1 MSQKNFMSYG
11 DAETLFTELGQ
22 ELSDKVPKS
31 QLTANNTDFR
41 FGYDSNTGK
50 YGYIINEGGAD
61 TVVPFKDC
69 DSSEITVSAENQILS
84 GYKDYDSNGNL
95 ITGTNA
101 GYDAGVTQGEANM
114 KDGVTVTAAS
124 QLLSGYK
131 ARTSDGTLVTGSDA
145 GYSAGVTHGHADRDS
160 GVTVTD
166 PYHILSGYKGRK
178 SNGELVTGTN
188 GGWDAGYSSGRS
200 QGHAD
205 RDTGVTVTSAAHVL
219 NGYKARTNTGTLVT
233 GTAVNPSGA
242 KSITANGN
250 GQDVTAYATVN
261 VSVPNSNSDTYSF
274 PANDTGGTKD
284 LGATNSYRYVNA
296 ENVYNKGKA
305 DGGSGKKP
313 ISVAQI
319 TSKNGAGNT
328 SPYSVTF
335 SASPGAVYA
344 IAWGGKNGS
353 FPSAFIVSGCT
364 NLGGKYE
371 AYDGDTGVGLL
382 IVQAN
387 SSSVTV
393 STNSNT
399 WPYQGAC
406 VVTRVTSA

>member
-31 QLTANNTDFR
+31 QLTANNTPFR
-41 FGYDSNTGK
+41 FGYDETTGK

-69 DSSEITVSAENQILS
+69 DSSEITVSAANQILS

-145 GYSAGVTHGHADRDS
+145 GYSAGVTQGHADRDS
-160 GVTVTD
+160 GVTVID

-200 QGHAD
+200 QGQAD
-205 RDTGVTVTSAAHVL
+205 RDAGVTVTAASQL
-219 NGYKARTNTGTLVT
+219 LSGYKARTSSGTLVT
-233 GTAVNPSGA
+233 GTDAGYSAGVNKGHADRDSGV
-242 KSITANGN
+242 T
-250 GQDVTAYATVN
+250 VTAASQI
-261 VSVPNSNSDTYSF
+261 VSGYKARNSSGTLL
-274 PANDTGGTKD
+274 TGT
-284 LGATNSYRYVNA
+284 AQT
-296 ENVYNKGKA
+296 GKQVSA
-305 DGGSGKKP
+305 AYITEVSGGSG
-313 ISVAQI
+313 SAL
-319 TSKNGAGNT
+319 
-328 SPYSVTF
+328 TF
-335 SASPGAVYA
+335 SATVGAVYA
-344 IAWGGKNGS
+344 VAWGGRS
-353 FPSAFIVSGCT
+353 
-364 NLGGKYE
+364 
-371 AYDGDTGVGLL
+371 GDTPTALTGSGFTQLAFKCGQHTSSGQPYGVTFG
-382 IVQAN
+382 IIQATAT
-387 SSSVTV
+387 TV
-393 STNSNT
+393 SVYANAGFPAT
-399 WPYQGAC
+399 GHG
-406 VVTRVTSA
+406 VVMRVTN